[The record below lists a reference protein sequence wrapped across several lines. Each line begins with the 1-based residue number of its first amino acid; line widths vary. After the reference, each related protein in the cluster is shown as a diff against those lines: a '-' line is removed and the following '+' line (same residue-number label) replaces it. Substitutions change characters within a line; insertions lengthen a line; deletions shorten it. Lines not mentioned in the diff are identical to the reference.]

1 MKFFSTQK
9 LEIQIPEETT
19 YKDGYFMPKNDNQLE
34 QFLKDH
40 FEFPSDNLNEIQKF
54 VAQDDE
60 LEKIIYDLPQIVSN
74 ELTYNKISFDF
85 MKETDSTEK
94 ILEIIIYSELESKIL
109 LQKEDLI
116 CNLLI
121 DRYPKTLF
129 EYIILVDP
137 YER

>member
-1 MKFFSTQK
+1 
-9 LEIQIPEETT
+9 
-19 YKDGYFMPKNDNQLE
+19 MPKNDNQLE

>member
-1 MKFFSTQK
+1 M
-9 LEIQIPEETT
+9 QIPEETA
-19 YKDGYFMPKNDNQLE
+19 YKEEYLMPKNNNQLE
-34 QFLKDH
+34 RFLKDH

-54 VAQDDE
+54 IAQDNE

-85 MKETDSTEK
+85 MKETDLKEK
-94 ILEIIIYSELESKIL
+94 ILEMIIYSELESKIL

-121 DRYPKTLF
+121 DKYPKTLF
-129 EYIILVDP
+129 EYIILVNP
-137 YER
+137 K